1 MKKYVLIIFFAIAAC
16 IFTSCHNDS
25 EEYMADI
32 TIVVNS
38 KEAIKIDQ
46 VQATATITN
55 LNSKQV
61 FSSTNFYGN
70 TLTETVLRGAY
81 KIALDG
87 IIRYIDKNNE
97 IRVRPFRSTTD
108 FINVGGSYCDPIV
121 MQTIFTD

>member
-16 IFTSCHNDS
+16 IFTSCYNDS

-81 KIALDG
+81 KIALGG

-108 FINVGGSYCDPIV
+108 FINVGESNCDPIV

>member
-1 MKKYVLIIFFAIAAC
+1 MKQYILIIALALMAC
-16 IFTSCHNDS
+16 TFSSCHNDS
-25 EEYMADI
+25 DEYMTDI

-38 KEAIKIDQ
+38 KEATKIDR

-61 FSSTNFYGN
+61 FNSTIFDGN

-97 IRVRPFRSTTD
+97 IRVRSFRSTTD
-108 FINVGGSYCDPIV
+108 FISVGESNNPPIE